1 MTSELAL
8 GRESRP
14 AVGIIANPMAGRD
27 IRRLV
32 AQGRFVPNHEKVNIL
47 ARVLAGLEASGVER
61 VLMMPDFAG
70 LGRGAASRFPNLD
83 VHLLRMPVFNDD
95 YDSTRA
101 ARTMAEMGA
110 GCIVTLGGDG
120 TNRAVAKGS
129 GDVPLLPLSTGTN
142 NAFPSDVEGTVAG
155 LAAGVV
161 ALGLVETDRATRR
174 ARFLEVQAG
183 EAERD
188 IALVDVA
195 VSTERFVGAR
205 AIWDTATLHEIF
217 LAGARPDAIGLS
229 AIGAR
234 LSPEPSSLRIS
245 IGGGG
250 TTVLA
255 PIAPGMVTEV
265 AVRDWSRLEVDEP
278 VSIDFSPCTIAL
290 DGERTIAMAK
300 GQRASVVVR
309 ENGPPVV
316 DAGAAMKAATA
327 AGVFG
332 GG

>member
-1 MTSELAL
+1 
-8 GRESRP
+8 
-14 AVGIIANPMAGRD
+14 MAGRD

-47 ARVLAGLEASGVER
+47 TRVLKGLEASGVER
-61 VLMMPDFAG
+61 VLMMPDSAG
-70 LGRGAASRFPNLD
+70 LGRGAAGVSPNLD
-83 VHLLRMPVFNDD
+83 VHLLRMPVFNADF
-95 YDSTRA
+95 DSTRA
-101 ARTMAEMGA
+101 ARAMAEMGA

-129 GDVPLLPLSTGTN
+129 GDVPILPLSTGTN

-161 ALGLVETDRATRR
+161 AQGLVETDAVARR
-174 ARFLEVQAG
+174 ARFLEVLAG
-183 EAERD
+183 GAERD
-188 IALVDVA
+188 MALVDVA

-205 AIWDTATLHEIF
+205 AIWDMATLHEVF

-234 LSPEPSSLRIS
+234 LSPEADSLRIR
-245 IGGGG
+245 IGAGG

-265 AVRDWSRLEVDEP
+265 AVRNWSKLRVDEP
-278 VSIDFSPCTIAL
+278 VSIDLSPCTIAL
-290 DGERTIAMAK
+290 DGERTIAL
-300 GQRASVVVR
+300 GQGKAPAWWWR

-316 DAGAAMKAATA
+316 DAAAAMKAATA

>member
-1 MTSELAL
+1 
-8 GRESRP
+8 
-14 AVGIIANPMAGRD
+14 MAGRD

-47 ARVLAGLEASGVER
+47 ARVLKGLEAAGVER
-61 VLMMPDFAG
+61 VLMMPDSAG
-70 LGRGAASRFPNLD
+70 LARGAAGASSALE
-83 VHLLRMPVFNDD
+83 VELLRMPVFNADL
-95 YDSTRA
+95 DSTRA
-101 ARTMAEMGA
+101 ARMMAEMGA

-120 TNRAVAKGS
+120 TSRAVAKGC
-129 GDVPLLPLSTGTN
+129 GDVPILPLSTGTN

-161 ALGLVETDRATRR
+161 ALEFVETDAVARR
-174 ARFLEVQAG
+174 ARFLEVQTG
-183 EAERD
+183 ETEPD

-205 AIWDTATLHEIF
+205 AIWDTATLHEVF

-234 LSPEPSSLRIS
+234 LSPETASLRIR
-245 IGGGG
+245 IGDGG

-265 AVRDWSRLEVDEP
+265 AVREWARLEVDEP
-278 VSIDFSPCTIAL
+278 MSIDLSPCTIAL
-290 DGERTIAMAK
+290 DGERTIALGQ
-300 GQRASVVVR
+300 GQRASVAVR
-309 ENGPPVV
+309 ENGPRVV
-316 DAGAAMKAATA
+316 HAAAAMSAATS

-332 GG
+332 GE